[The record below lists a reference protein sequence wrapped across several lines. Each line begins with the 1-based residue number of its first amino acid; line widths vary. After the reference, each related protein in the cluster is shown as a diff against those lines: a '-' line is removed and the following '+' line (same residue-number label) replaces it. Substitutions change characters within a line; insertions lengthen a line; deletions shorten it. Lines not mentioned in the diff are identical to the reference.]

1 MQLTQSDYKKAREAA
16 VEFLDALN
24 PTLFREV
31 LQGTP
36 LLRGF
41 KADVSFS
48 PLKVVIKSVSLNPI
62 PARTITPKDIFVFE
76 KHVAENPLSVISM
89 ICIDFDYDFKV
100 FKSQYQSFGDTLRFD
115 FTLPNE
121 CGAIIAIKCVDVLG
135 GEVMR
140 TYAKGVDS

>member
-41 KADVSFS
+41 KANVSFN
-48 PLKVVIKSVSLNPI
+48 PLRVNVKSVSLNSI
-62 PARTITPKDIFVFE
+62 PARTITPRDIAVFE

-89 ICIDFDYDFKV
+89 ICIDFNYDFKV
-100 FKSQYQSFGDTLRFD
+100 FKSQYQSFGSAIRFD
-115 FTLPNE
+115 FTLPDK
-121 CGAIIAIKCVDVLG
+121 CGRVVAIKCVDVLG
-135 GEVMR
+135 GEVTR
-140 TYAKGVDS
+140 TYFKLI